1 MDREGRRLQT
11 AAAVALAAGLLVRLW
26 FVRHAPLVAGDA
38 LVYGGIA
45 KNWMTRGVYG
55 FYANGSGG
63 ISPTLLRL
71 PGYPMFLAVCFRL
84 FGMEHYGAVRY
95 VQVVADLVTCALA
108 AGVSRRVF
116 GEKAGMATLWLAALC
131 PFTANYAAAPLTE
144 TLVLLT
150 IAAAFYGFVRWRD
163 AGLGL
168 NGWVWVV
175 GLVLAYSL
183 LLRPDQG
190 LLAVAVLP
198 AMWWVGRREWAPVIV
213 CVACIGLPLTV
224 WTARN
229 WRTFHVFQPLAPR
242 YANDPGEDPPT
253 QFGRWYRTWAI
264 EFASTDAVY
273 WNYNGD
279 RIDPETLPAR
289 AFDAGS
295 AGASEGL
302 RQQTLDVLNRYNL
315 TTQQTNKSEAEF
327 GALADERIHVHPVE
341 YYVLLP
347 LARLA
352 DMAFRPRTEMMA
364 VPMEWWRW
372 RGHRDKS
379 LFAAG
384 YAALNLGYLAV
395 GAMGFRRWRRGHFAG
410 WAPLAW
416 AMASSVLLRCALLL
430 TIDNAEPRYTLEFF
444 PVVFVCAGALF
455 AVRKGQP
462 FDTAHN

>member
-1 MDREGRRLQT
+1 M
-11 AAAVALAAGLLVRLW
+11 ALAAGLLLRLW
-26 FVRHAPLVAGDA
+26 FVRHAPLVAGDV

-45 KNWMTRGVYG
+45 KNWMTHDVYG
-55 FYANGSGG
+55 FYGNGNGG

-71 PGYPMFLAVCFRL
+71 PGYPMFLVASFRL

-95 VQVVADLVTCALA
+95 VQVFMDLVTCCLA
-108 AGVSRRVF
+108 AAVSRRVF
-116 GEKAGMATLWLAALC
+116 GARAGLATLWLAALC

-150 IAAAFYGFVRWRD
+150 IAAIFYGFIRWRN
-163 AGLGL
+163 AGAGF
-168 NGWVWVV
+168 NGWVWIIGVA
-175 GLVLAYSL
+175 LAYSV

-190 LLAVAVLP
+190 LLAVAVVP
-198 AMWWVGRREWAPVIV
+198 AMWWGNGPTRRALAAA
-213 CVACIGLPLTV
+213 VACVICVTLPLAV

-229 WRTFHVFQPLAPR
+229 WRTFHVLQPLAPR
-242 YANDPGEDPPT
+242 YANDPGEDAPV

-279 RIDPETLPAR
+279 QIDPEKLPAR

-295 AGASEGL
+295 PEASKRL
-302 RQQTLDVLNRYNL
+302 REQTLDVLNRYNL
-315 TTQQTNKSEAEF
+315 TAQQSSESEAAF
-327 GALADERIHVHPVE
+327 GTLAAERVHAHPLQ

-352 DMAFRPRTEMMA
+352 DMALRPRTEMMA
-364 VPMEWWRW
+364 IPIEWWRW
-372 RGHRDKS
+372 RAHPRGS
-379 LFAAG
+379 LFASA
-384 YAALNLGYLAV
+384 YASLNLAYLMIGIA
-395 GAMGFRRWRRGHFAG
+395 GFWRWRRAGFAG

-416 AMASSVLLRCALLL
+416 AMAANILLRCALLL

-444 PVVFVCAGALF
+444 PILFVCA
-455 AVRKGQP
+455 VRSLRCVRNSP
-462 FDTAHN
+462 DTAHN

>member
-1 MDREGRRLQT
+1 M
-11 AAAVALAAGLLVRLW
+11 ALAAGLLLRLW
-26 FVRHAPLVAGDA
+26 FVRHAPLVAGDV

-55 FYANGSGG
+55 FYGNGNGD

-71 PGYPMFLAVCFRL
+71 PGYPMFLAACFRL

-95 VQVVADLVTCALA
+95 VQVFMDLVTCCLA
-108 AGVSRRVF
+108 AAASRRIF
-116 GEKAGMATLWLAALC
+116 GARAGLATLWLAALC

-150 IAAAFYGFVRWRD
+150 ISIAFYGFVRWRNAR
-163 AGLGL
+163 AGF
-168 NGWVWVV
+168 NGWVWIIGVA
-175 GLVLAYSL
+175 LAYSV

-198 AMWWVGRREWAPVIV
+198 AMWWGNGPNRRAPAAA
-213 CVACIGLPLTV
+213 VACVICVTLPLAV
-224 WTARN
+224 WTDRN
-229 WRTFHVFQPLAPR
+229 WQTFHVFQPLAPR
-242 YANDPGEDPPT
+242 YANDPGEDAPV

-279 RIDPETLPAR
+279 QIDPEMLPAR

-295 AGASEGL
+295 AEESKGL
-302 RQQTLDVLNRYNL
+302 REQTLDVLNRYNL
-315 TTQQTNKSEAEF
+315 TAQQTSESEAAF
-327 GALADERIHVHPVE
+327 GMLAAERVREHPLQ
-341 YYVLLP
+341 YYLLLP

-352 DMAFRPRTEMMA
+352 DMALRPRTELMA
-364 VPMEWWRW
+364 IPIDWWRW
-372 RGHRDKS
+372 RTHPRKS
-379 LFAAG
+379 LFAAA
-384 YAALNLGYLAV
+384 YASLNLAYLAI
-395 GAMGFRRWRRGHFAG
+395 GAAGLWRWGHAGFAG
-410 WAPLAW
+410 MTAFAW
-416 AMASSVLLRCALLL
+416 VMAASIFLRCALLL

-455 AVRKGQP
+455 RMRNKQP
-462 FDTAHN
+462 RDTAHN